1 MLELRSLHNLH
12 VGLHQSDVFLL
23 CEESTWETGDAVSLG
38 LMTLTIKWISCE
50 QMNGADDAVIN
61 LAPVA
66 GISANVPGSSD
77 VTDPYQYG

>member
-1 MLELRSLHNLH
+1 
-12 VGLHQSDVFLL
+12 
-23 CEESTWETGDAVSLG
+23 
-38 LMTLTIKWISCE
+38 
-50 QMNGADDAVIN
+50 MNGADDAVIN